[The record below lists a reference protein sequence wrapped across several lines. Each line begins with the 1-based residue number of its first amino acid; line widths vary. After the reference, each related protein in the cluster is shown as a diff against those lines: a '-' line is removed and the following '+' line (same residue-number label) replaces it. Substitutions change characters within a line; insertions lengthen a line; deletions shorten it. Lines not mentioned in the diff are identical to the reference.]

1 MFKLFKKTRVI
12 ETVEIDESLISES
25 KRPRVENI
33 EQKNYRSKSIDWLE
47 QHYLV
52 VSEVASGKKTGSKQQ
67 GKFTFEGRQI
77 YKDDV
82 TRKLYSDFLDNYTY
96 YAMTIKR
103 YISVRKE
110 LEIIEKQKDEEYLI
124 AGRAKEFN
132 LEASRLETA
141 LNVYLSNINIIK
153 DKIKRYIFSN

>member
-1 MFKLFKKTRVI
+1 MFKLFKKTRVV
-12 ETVEIDESLISES
+12 ETVEIDESIISES
-25 KRPRVENI
+25 KRPKIEQA
-33 EQKNYRSKSIDWLE
+33 EQKNYRAKSIDWLE

-67 GKFTFEGRQI
+67 GKFNFEGRQI

-96 YAMTIKR
+96 YALTVKR
-103 YISVRKE
+103 YITVRKE
-110 LEIIEKQKDEEYLI
+110 LELIERQKDEEYLI

-141 LNVYLSNINIIK
+141 LNIYLGNINIIK
-153 DKIKRYIFSN
+153 DKIKSYIFSN